1 MGFCIEFEPFALRY
15 SRPRDF
21 NQVMVPFSAS
31 PLSVQLSGF
40 VSRLFPV
47 AKCFF
52 LRVLLC
58 PVVERNLATYDDEDD
73 DENNGKQRDGF
84 HTPCRNSETTTPH
97 PKNAQVS

>member
-21 NQVMVPFSAS
+21 NQVMAPFSAS

-47 AKCFF
+47 AKYFF
-52 LRVLLC
+52 SESI
-58 PVVERNLATYDDEDD
+58 VVSGCGAKPGNIR
-73 DENNGKQRDGF
+73 
-84 HTPCRNSETTTPH
+84 
-97 PKNAQVS
+97 